1 MDILKPRTLLFVI
14 PIALLALAAVETA
27 LGQELVNPGFDD
39 GLNGW
44 TVSENGADVLPGSVS
59 VVAGRAEI
67 LEGDSFIVTLQQGF
81 TTADIPD
88 KLLFDFIASP
98 GFDVTAQFIPDAFEA
113 SLLYQNSAPAVPGW
127 KPGATSFF
135 NVQENGMVHLG
146 AGSSFDGTTVTVDIS
161 TVPPQSDVTLIFDF
175 IGGDGDTS
183 GGVQIDGI
191 IVQNIPPIDECT
203 LGDHNCSVH
212 AACTDIPIGFL
223 CACNPGYTGDGVTCI
238 ADNVPP
244 VATAGGPYTL
254 DEGSSVVLD
263 GTGSDDP
270 DGDPISYEWDFSFDG
285 TTFVPDVWGSATP
298 VFSAAELD
306 GPDNITVAV
315 RVTDDKDAVDI
326 ATSTVTINNV
336 APVVSEISS
345 WVEPVQV
352 GAEITASAHFTDAGI
367 PDTHTATWDWGDG
380 STAGTVT
387 QGAGGGSVQDTHTY
401 NDPGI
406 YTVELTVLD
415 DDGGA
420 GRSIFQHIVVYDPD
434 DSFVTGGGTIDSP
447 AGAYYLDPLL
457 TGSVNFGFVS
467 KYNKGKA
474 VPTGHPEF
482 QFHAAGFD
490 FKSSTYE
497 WLVIAGNRAQFRGT
511 GTIRG
516 MAGVYGF
523 MLTAID
529 AQLSG
534 NDGNDKFRIR
544 IWDINDDASVI
555 FDNELGAVPEHAD
568 TTTLIK
574 SGSIVI
580 HKRGKK

>member
-1 MDILKPRTLLFVI
+1 MNILKPRQLLFVI
-14 PIALLALAAVETA
+14 PIALLALAAVEAA

-161 TVPPQSDVTLIFDF
+161 TVPPQTDVTLIFDL
-175 IGGDGDTS
+175 IGGDGDTN

-191 IVQNIPPIDECT
+191 MVQNISPIDECT

-212 AACTDIPIGFL
+212 AVCTDIPIGFE
-223 CACNPGYTGDGVTCI
+223 CSCNPGYVGDGVTCI
-238 ADNVPP
+238 ADNAPP
-244 VATAGGPYTL
+244 VADAGGPYTL
-254 DEGSSVVLD
+254 DEGASVELD
-263 GTGSDDP
+263 GTASDDP
-270 DGDPISYEWDFSFDG
+270 DGDPITYEWDFSFDG
-285 TTFVPDVWGSATP
+285 TTFVPDASGSATP
-298 VFSAAELD
+298 SFSAAELD
-306 GPDNITVAV
+306 GPDDIVVAV
-315 RVTDDKDAVDI
+315 RVTDDKDALDI
-326 ATSTVTINNV
+326 ATSTVTIKNV
-336 APVVSEISS
+336 APAVSGITSS
-345 WVEPVQV
+345 VEPVQV
-352 GAEITASAHFTDAGI
+352 NAEITASAHFTDAGI
-367 PDTHTATWDWGDG
+367 SDTHTASWDWGDG

-387 QGAGGGSVQDTHTY
+387 QGAGSGSVQDTHTY

-406 YTVELTVLD
+406 YTIELTVLD
-415 DDGGA
+415 DDGGT
-420 GRSIFQHIVVYDPD
+420 GNSILQHIVVYDPS

-447 AGAYYLDPLL
+447 AGAYYPDPILA
-457 TGSVNFGFVS
+457 GSVNFGFVS

-474 VPTGHPEF
+474 VPTGHTEF
-482 QFHAAGFD
+482 QFSAAGLD
-490 FKSSTYE
+490 FKSSDYE
-497 WLVIAGNRAQFRGT
+497 WLVVAGNRAQFRGT
-511 GTIRG
+511 GTIKRT
-516 MAGVYGF
+516 AGIYGF
-523 MLTAID
+523 MVTAID
-529 AQLSG
+529 GQLSG
-534 NDGNDKFRIR
+534 RDNGDKFRIR
-544 IWDINDDASVI
+544 IWDINDEANVI
-555 FDNELGAVPEHAD
+555 YDSELGAVPDDAD
-568 TTTLIK
+568 PTTFIK

-580 HKRGKK
+580 HGRGKK